1 MSSIPKI
8 IVSTDWHLKP
18 SNLEEI
24 YKLQEQEVQEANK
37 LGITSHV
44 WLGDI
49 FDSRISQREETL
61 RTFTKIIELYNTFDH
76 KVYCVPGNHDKSN
89 YDSETSFLD
98 SFKYHPNFVLIDQL
112 DFYQINGINC
122 YFLPFFSNEIWLDEI
137 SNQQE
142 QDHKNHIL
150 FTHIAFQGS
159 RNNDGSLVES
169 TIKPSM
175 FENWG
180 MVYSGH
186 YHDFQELTENVIHLG
201 SLTQNNFGEDENK
214 GFWVIYDDLSYD
226 LIPSQGKSYKK
237 LTIDLQTITSK
248 QVDKLIKSFKKE
260 NEDAFIRVE
269 FKGNQDELKA
279 IDKKVYQ
286 ELGIDVKLKATEVED
301 NSNEVETSEVKALTN
316 SDIIKKFKDF
326 CNQNEYDYREGLTIL
341 EQVL

>member
-61 RTFTKIIELYNTFDH
+61 RTFTKIIELYNTFGH

-248 QVDKLIKSFKKE
+248 QADKLIKSFKKE

>member
-61 RTFTKIIELYNTFDH
+61 RTFTKIIELYNTFGH

-122 YFLPFFSNEIWLDEI
+122 YFLPFFSNEIWLDKI

-169 TIKPSM
+169 TIKSSM

>member
-8 IVSTDWHLKP
+8 IISTDWHLKP

-61 RTFTKIIELYNTFDH
+61 RTLTKIIELYDALGH
-76 KVYCVPGNHDKSN
+76 KIYCIPGNHDKSN

-237 LTIDLQTITSK
+237 LTIDLQTTTSK

-341 EQVL
+341 EQIL